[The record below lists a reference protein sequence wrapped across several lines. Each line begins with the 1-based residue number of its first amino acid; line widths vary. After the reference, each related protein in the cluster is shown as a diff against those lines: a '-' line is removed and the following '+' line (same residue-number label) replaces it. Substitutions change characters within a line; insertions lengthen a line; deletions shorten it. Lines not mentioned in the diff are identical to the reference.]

1 LTHASAAGNPRPQHP
16 FLGSRRGSARHRG
29 EQREDRRLVRRRAGR
44 LRRVL
49 LRQGCLA
56 ASPQLAAARRA
67 RLDPLVLAGSAQ
79 GRPVALR
86 PQDAGRPG
94 QQPPGRRARSV
105 YPGVRRRRERAVPV
119 VPGSGQLRWW
129 CGARRPTACGA
140 ASGTRR
146 SAPCR
151 PTSRRRSSNG
161 GRWRRSPCWLRLG
174 RAGSRRL

>member
-79 GRPVALR
+79 GRPVALTSWSAA
-86 PQDAGRPG
+86 PW
-94 QQPPGRRARSV
+94 PPSAERIPWSSSPARTRRSRRS
-105 YPGVRRRRERAVPV
+105 GIRATT
-119 VPGSGQLRWW
+119 WW